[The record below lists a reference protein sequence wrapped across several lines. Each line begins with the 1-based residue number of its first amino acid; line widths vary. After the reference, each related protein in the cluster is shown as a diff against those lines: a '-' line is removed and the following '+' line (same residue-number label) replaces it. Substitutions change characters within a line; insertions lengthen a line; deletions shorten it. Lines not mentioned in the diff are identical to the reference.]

1 MFKLSVI
8 HMFLTVYD
16 LTLNKEVTHAEN
28 VIKIDE
34 IDRKYQQLQKD
45 SKASYNAMVSR
56 YEEKILKETRKND
69 ALELKIFDQ
78 EQEIENLKSV

>member
-1 MFKLSVI
+1 MF
-8 HMFLTVYD
+8 FTVYD
-16 LTLNKEVTHAEN
+16 LTLDKEVTHAEN
-28 VIKIDE
+28 IIKIDE

-45 SKASYNAMVSR
+45 SKAAYNAMGLR
-56 YEEKILKETRKND
+56 YEEKILRETRKNE

>member
-1 MFKLSVI
+1 
-8 HMFLTVYD
+8 MFLTVYD

-45 SKASYNAMVSR
+45 SKASYNSMVSR